1 MKKTPIICPKC
12 GTTIDPEAL
21 TRSSKRGKN
30 ASAAIEAEK
39 AKKKKAVTEDI
50 EIDDILVDDD
60 DAEIETEDEGD
71 DLIEDTSDLGDDD
84 PALAEVIDED
94 A

>member
-1 MKKTPIICPKC
+1 MKKNPIICPKC

-39 AKKKKAVTEDI
+39 AKKKKIIADDI
-50 EIDDILVDDD
+50 EIDDVLVDD